1 MLPTHALAGMLL
13 ALPVALLAPEHAPT
27 VLAAGL
33 FGGVLPDLDLYT
45 GHRRTLHFPVYYSLL
60 AGVVGVAAVLQPTGL
75 TVGAAVLFAAAAL
88 HCLADA
94 FGGGLELRPWEGTS
108 DRAVYNHYRGHWITP
123 RRWVRYDGAPE
134 DFLLTL
140 ALAAPLWLMV
150 GDPYRPVVG
159 LAVVVAAGYAATRR
173 LLPRLASLLFGRLL
187 PRYLPETVVAVA
199 PDRYLGD
206 SDSGQSERVN

>member
-13 ALPVALLAPEHAPT
+13 ALPVAILAPEHAAA

-45 GHRRTLHFPVYYSLL
+45 GHRKTLHYPVYYSLL
-60 AGVVGVAAVLQPTGL
+60 AGVTGVAAVLQPTGL
-75 TVGAAVLFAAAAL
+75 TVAVAVLFAAAAV
-88 HCLADA
+88 HCLGDA

-108 DRAVYNHYRGHWITP
+108 ERAVYNHHRGRWITP

-140 ALAAPLWLMV
+140 ALAAPLWLTV
-150 GDPYRPVVG
+150 SEPYRPVVL
-159 LAVVVAAGYAATRR
+159 LAVVIAAGYAATRR
-173 LLPRLASLLFGRLL
+173 LLPRLASLLFSTVL
-187 PRYLPETVVAVA
+187 PRYLPASLLAVA
-199 PDRYLGD
+199 PDRYLADG
-206 SDSGQSERVN
+206 E